1 MALANVALTD
11 TFDTWRTRTNQLVVI
26 SNQITEG
33 SLTTNGTIISTN
45 TSAAGAIN
53 VTAGVIRVQGNNFTS
68 NQITATSNTYLLTV
82 SSTNSGRLGSTI
94 FFNIVGSNS
103 ISDVS
108 TANIA
113 TANAVNALNQNVVAG
128 LLAGNNYTN
137 QVGAAS
143 NTWAN
148 TLSTVDRAIGNSAA
162 NSANAYTV
170 TVGVAGNNYSIQV
183 GAAANT
189 YANALYVSSLQN
201 ANNDANSANAFAVTI
216 GAAANTWANT
226 KLANTNVTIAGNLV
240 STGVF
245 VDSKGDVR
253 EIPLNTRETIYALSI
268 TDTGKVVSTTSNV
281 FVPNAVFSSGNTVS
295 IFNSSALT
303 INIIANSGV
312 TLRLAGQSNNAN
324 KLLAQNGVATLI
336 CVAANNFVITGAG
349 LS

>member
-11 TFDTWRTRTNQLVVI
+11 TFDTWRTRTNQLIVI
-26 SNQITEG
+26 SNQATEG
-33 SLTTNGTIISTN
+33 SLTTNGTITSTN

-170 TVGVAGNNYSIQV
+170 TVGSAS
-183 GAAANT
+183 NT
-189 YANALYVSSLQN
+189 
-201 ANNDANSANAFAVTI
+201 FAVTI

-226 KLANTNVTIAGNLV
+226 KLSNTSGVSFAGNLFFPSGNV
-240 STGVF
+240 GVGTTSTSSKLHVETSASAAQWGIKIKSVGVNNDSGFYVGATNDYEMAVRDASGTLTGVIRSNT
-245 VDSKGDVR
+245 DSWVNLSAGNFGVGTASPSQKLHVVGTAFATADFR
-253 EIPLNTRETIYALSI
+253 APYFYDSSNTSYYLTPA
-268 TDTGKVVSTTSNV
+268 GTSN
-281 FVPNAVFSSGNTVS
+281 
-295 IFNSSALT
+295 IFNANFN
-303 INIIANSGV
+303 NITSVG
-312 TLRLAGQSNNAN
+312 S
-324 KLLAQNGVATLI
+324 
-336 CVAANNFVITGAG
+336 
-349 LS
+349 